1 MKKYDFS
8 ILAAGCMWGII
19 GLFTRHLNAMGLNS
33 QGVLIIRSGGCAI
46 FFALTLLF
54 KDPKLFRVK
63 PRDFL
68 LLFCFGAS
76 TLFFTYCYY
85 QSIKLAS
92 MGVACT
98 LMYCAP
104 AFVMVLSV
112 FVFKEKFT
120 GRKLAA
126 LLCSIAG
133 CCFVSGL
140 LEGSANV
147 SVAGVGYGLLSGLGY
162 AVYSVLSKILSGR
175 GNHSLTMNF
184 YCWGLCCVGAILLWG
199 VGPTVQTFAAAGNVF
214 VNILICIA
222 MVAVSGYAPAFL
234 YNWGLKGVEASKG
247 SVMASVEPVVA
258 SIAGFAVFGEE
269 PTVLGVLGIALVLG
283 AVVILNVKPR
293 ARKAAA

>member
-33 QGVLIIRSGGCAI
+33 SSVLIIRSGGCAI
-46 FFALTLLF
+46 FFALTLLI
-54 KDPKLFRVK
+54 KDPKLFCVK
-63 PRDFL
+63 PRDLL

-85 QSIKLAS
+85 QSIELAS
-92 MGVACT
+92 MGAACT

-120 GRKLAA
+120 KRKFAA
-126 LLCSIAG
+126 LVCSIAG

-140 LEGSANV
+140 LEGNSNL
-147 SVAGVGYGLLSGLGY
+147 SVAGVIYGLLSGFGY
-162 AVYSVLSKILSGR
+162 AVYSVISKVLSSR
-175 GNHSLTMNF
+175 GYHSLTMNF

-199 VGPTVQTFAAAGNVF
+199 IEPTIQTFAGAGNIF
-214 VNILICIA
+214 GNILICVA

-234 YNWGLKGVEASKG
+234 YNWGLKGVEVSKG

-258 SIAGFAVFGEE
+258 SIAGFAVFGEK
-269 PTVLGVLGIALVLG
+269 PTVLGILGIALVLS
-283 AVVILNVKPR
+283 AVVILNIKQREKVEV
-293 ARKAAA
+293 